1 MASNRIRAIRDIET
15 VKDRLEAWRD
25 TAKGIYATNGNEDQH
40 NLAEN
45 YQSLI
50 HLLNAAIIDL
60 GGSPKP

>member
-1 MASNRIRAIRDIET
+1 MASNRIKAIRSIEV

-25 TAKGIYATNGNEDQH
+25 TARGIHAQNGSDDQN